1 MHSTLFLF
9 ANTGVNHLGSDEM
22 NVHWAFDP
30 SLYLGVFVP
39 KNTLSQLLYLWTNVG
54 AYEKRYSR
62 ERVAVPWCEVVVCEK
77 HASLT
82 LEHMSAVVFG
92 TVVCVLGVE
101 IGRETVM
108 VYTCCS
114 HGRVLETR
122 PAQKIRKEMRR
133 QYPRA
138 QHAKEVLCLSGLN
151 FRNTSANFLV
161 DRTHTR
167 VF

>member
-1 MHSTLFLF
+1 M
-9 ANTGVNHLGSDEM
+9 GVNHLGSDEM
-22 NVHWAFDP
+22 NVYCAFDP
-30 SLYLGVFVP
+30 SLYLGVLVP

-62 ERVAVPWCEVVVCEK
+62 ERVAVPRCEVAVCEK

-92 TVVCVLGVE
+92 TVVYVLGVA
-101 IGRETVM
+101 IVRETAM

-114 HGRVLETR
+114 HGQVLETR
-122 PAQKIRKEMRR
+122 PARKIRKEMHR
-133 QYPRA
+133 QYPRG
-138 QHAKEVLCLSGLN
+138 QHAKEVLRLSGLN

-161 DRTHTR
+161 VRTHIR